1 MDHDAPLLDR
11 DGHLALPGEV
21 APPRRRWVKWAIG
34 AAVLVALILGWML
47 LHHKNAPA
55 TAQGGGDQMPSIT
68 VVVPGRQQV
77 ARVVT
82 ATGSLAARRDM
93 PIGVAGEGGMVTRV
107 LVEPGQWVGAGQVL
121 ATVDRQVQQQ
131 TAAQLA
137 AQIQVARANADLAQS
152 NLTRAE
158 QLVGRGYISR
168 ADLEQKRATRDA
180 AVAQVR
186 VAEAALREQNAR
198 TGRLDIRAPAAGLIL
213 ARAVEAGQIVSPG
226 SGVLFRIAMGGEM
239 EMRAQLSESD
249 LSGLHVGVPAQVT
262 PVGSAQAYGGQVW
275 QVSPIIDP
283 STRQGIARIAV
294 PFNPALR
301 PGGFASAAIRA
312 GATDVPQLP
321 NSAIQSDTAGNFV
334 YVLDGQDKVVRRP
347 VTIGEVT
354 DAGVSV
360 VSGLAGNERVVV
372 SAGAFL
378 SAGQKVRPILRPAAS
393 IGQSAS

>member
-1 MDHDAPLLDR
+1 MDHDAPLLER
-11 DGHLALPGEV
+11 DGHLLLPGAV
-21 APPRRRWVKWAIG
+21 APRRRWLPWVIG
-34 AAVLVALILGWML
+34 VAVLLAVIVGYMM
-47 LHHKNAPA
+47 LHHRNTPPA
-55 TAQGGGDQMPSIT
+55 SADAGDQMPSIT
-68 VVVPGRQQV
+68 VVVPGRRQV

-131 TAAQLA
+131 TAASLA
-137 AQIQVARANADLAQS
+137 AQVQVAQADADIAQS
-152 NLTRAE
+152 NLNRAD

-180 AVAQVR
+180 ANARVR
-186 VAEAALREQNAR
+186 VAQAALREQSAR
-198 TGRLDIRAPAAGLIL
+198 NGRLDIRAPAAGLIL

-226 SGVLFRIAMGGEM
+226 SGVLFRIAMNGEM

-262 PVGSAQAYGGQVW
+262 PVGSAQAYDGQVW
-275 QVSPIIDP
+275 QVSPVIDP
-283 STRQGIARIAV
+283 NTRQGIARIAV
-294 PFNPALR
+294 PYNASLR

-312 GATDVPQLP
+312 GATDAPQLP
-321 NSAIQSDTAGNFV
+321 NSAIQSDTSGNFV
-334 YVLDGQDKVVRRP
+334 YVLDAQNKVVRRA

-354 DAGVSV
+354 DAGVAV

-378 SAGQKVRPILRPAAS
+378 SPGQKVRPLLRPISA
-393 IGQSAS
+393 IGQTAS

>member
-1 MDHDAPLLDR
+1 MNHDAPLLDR
-11 DGHLALPGEV
+11 DGHLALPGE
-21 APPRRRWVKWAIG
+21 AAPRRRWLWWVVG
-34 AAVLVALILGWML
+34 VVVLALAILGWLL
-47 LHHKNAPA
+47 LHHRNAP
-55 TAQGGGDQMPSIT
+55 TAQGGGDQMPNIT

-180 AVAQVR
+180 MVAQVR

-213 ARAVEAGQIVSPG
+213 ARAVEPGQIVSPG
-226 SGVLFRIAMGGEM
+226 SGVLFRIAMNGEM
-239 EMRAQLSESD
+239 EMRAQLSEGD
-249 LSGLHVGVPAQVT
+249 LSGLHVGVPAQIT
-262 PVGSAQAYGGQVW
+262 PVGSTQAFTGQVW

-283 STRQGIARIAV
+283 ATRQGIARIAV
-294 PFNPALR
+294 PYNVALR
-301 PGGFASAAIRA
+301 PGGFAAAAIRA
-312 GATDVPQLP
+312 GATDAPQLP
-321 NSAIQSDTAGNFV
+321 NSAIQSDTSGNFV
-334 YVLDGQDKVVRRP
+334 YVLDAQNKVVRRP

-354 DAGVSV
+354 DAGVSI
-360 VSGLAGNERVVV
+360 VSGLSGNERVVV

-378 SAGQKVRPILRPAAS
+378 TPGQKVRPLLRPVSAITPSAA
-393 IGQSAS
+393 

>member
-1 MDHDAPLLDR
+1 MNHDVPLLDR
-11 DGHLALPGEV
+11 DGHLALPGAV
-21 APPRRRWVKWAIG
+21 APRRRWLPWIIG
-34 AAVLVALILGWML
+34 VAVLLAVIVGYMM
-47 LHHKNAPA
+47 LHHRNTPPA
-55 TAQGGGDQMPSIT
+55 SADAGDQMPSIT
-68 VVVPGRQQV
+68 VVVPGRRQV

-131 TAAQLA
+131 TAASLA
-137 AQIQVARANADLAQS
+137 AQVQVAQADADIAQS
-152 NLTRAE
+152 NLNRAD

-180 AVAQVR
+180 ANARVR
-186 VAEAALREQNAR
+186 VAQAALREQSAR
-198 TGRLDIRAPAAGLIL
+198 NGRLDIRAPAAGLIL

-226 SGVLFRIAMGGEM
+226 SGVLFRIAMNGEM

-262 PVGSAQAYGGQVW
+262 PVGSAQAYDGQVW
-275 QVSPIIDP
+275 QVSPVIDP
-283 STRQGIARIAV
+283 NTRQGIARIAV
-294 PFNPALR
+294 PYNASLR

-312 GATDVPQLP
+312 GATDAPQLP
-321 NSAIQSDTAGNFV
+321 NSAIQSDTSGNFV
-334 YVLDGQDKVVRRP
+334 YVLDAQNKVVRRS

-354 DAGVSV
+354 DAGVAV

-378 SAGQKVRPILRPAAS
+378 SPGQKVRPLLRPISA
-393 IGQSAS
+393 IGQTAS